1 MVSNFHD
8 ILNWY
13 KWKILQ
19 NTAQICV
26 TASMVTNFRLKHF
39 LYFVICFQ
47 MLYANL
53 FIHHHYDFGFFF
65 FYFKCELNCILY
77 TWTESGTRLAVLFF
91 SFRCRPFVVCGR
103 YFTSC
108 GHRLVKSFSHI
119 SLLLLYVLEL
129 PFLYK
134 ESWCHKGINCSLN
147 SNSQHVYWITM
158 ICSHETG

>member
-1 MVSNFHD
+1 MFTCLHGNKFPVKTLPLFRYFFSNAICKSFHSSS
-8 ILNWY
+8 LWF
-13 KWKILQ
+13 W
-19 NTAQICV
+19 V
-26 TASMVTNFRLKHF
+26 
-39 LYFVICFQ
+39 
-47 MLYANL
+47 
-53 FIHHHYDFGFFF
+53 FF

-108 GHRLVKSFSHI
+108 GHRLVKSVFHI